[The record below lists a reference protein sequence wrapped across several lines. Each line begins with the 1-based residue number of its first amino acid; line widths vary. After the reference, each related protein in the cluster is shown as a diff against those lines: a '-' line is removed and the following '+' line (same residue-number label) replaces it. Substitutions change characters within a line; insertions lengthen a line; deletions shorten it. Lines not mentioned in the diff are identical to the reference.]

1 MIPAHLPTRNG
12 VGPSCVGLSGG
23 DWLRAIDFLADRF
36 PTVRPEI
43 WLQRMQDGLVLDEQA
58 QPVLPDAAYRP
69 HTRLYYYRHL
79 AEEPRIP
86 FEYTLLFQD
95 AHLVAV
101 DKPHFLP
108 TVPGGRY
115 VQETVLV
122 RLKQALGLDSLAP
135 LHRLDRETAGVT
147 LFCIHPAERDAYHA
161 LFRQQQVHKTYEAIA
176 PWRAELPAVRRSRI
190 VQSEPFFRYCEA
202 PDEMPGEANAETHIT
217 LLETLG
223 EWARYQLSPTTG
235 RTHQLRIHMAALGIP
250 IRNDHWYPDLL
261 PVADG
266 DFSAPLQL
274 LARSIAFT
282 DPITGQARQF
292 SSGRELEQVLKV

>member
-1 MIPAHLPTRNG
+1 
-12 VGPSCVGLSGG
+12 VGLPGG
-23 DWLRAIDFLADRF
+23 DWLRTIDFLADRF
-36 PTVRPEI
+36 PTVQPEV

-79 AEEPRIP
+79 AKEPRIP

-161 LFRQQQVHKTYEAIA
+161 LFRQHQVHKTYEAIA

-190 VQSEPFFRYCEA
+190 VQGEPFFRYCEV
-202 PDEMPGEANAETHIT
+202 PGEANAETHIA
-217 LLETLG
+217 LLETMG
-223 EWARYQLSPTTG
+223 DWARYQLSPTTG
-235 RTHQLRIHMAALGIP
+235 RTHQLRIHMAALGVP
-250 IRNDHWYPDLL
+250 IRNDHWYPELA

-274 LARSIAFT
+274 LARCIAFT

-292 SSGRELEQVLKV
+292 SSTRDLKV

>member
-1 MIPAHLPTRNG
+1 LTPAQLPTLHG
-12 VGPSCVGLSGG
+12 VGPSCVGLPGG
-23 DWLRAIDFLADRF
+23 DWPRVVDFLVERF
-36 PTVRPEI
+36 PTVAPEV
-43 WLQRMQDGLVLDEQA
+43 WLQRLQDGLVLDEQA
-58 QPVLPDAAYRP
+58 QPVPPDAAYRP
-69 HTRLYYYRHL
+69 HCRLYYYRHL
-79 AEEPRIP
+79 EQEPRIP
-86 FEYTLLFQD
+86 FEATVLFQD

-147 LFCIHPAERDAYHA
+147 LFCIQPAERDAYHA
-161 LFRQQQVHKTYEAIA
+161 LFRQQQIHKTYEAIA
-176 PWRAELPAVRRSRI
+176 PWRAELPRVRRSRI
-190 VQSEPFFRYCEA
+190 VPSEPFFRHQEA
-202 PDEMPGEANAETHIT
+202 EGVANAETHIAV
-217 LLETLG
+217 LERLG
-223 EWARYQLSPTTG
+223 SSGDWARYQLSPVTG
-235 RTHQLRIHMAALGIP
+235 RTHQLRIHMAALGVP
-250 IRNDHWYPDLL
+250 IRNDHWYPTLE

-266 DFSAPLQL
+266 DFQAPLQL

-292 SSGRELEQVLKV
+292 SSTRKLIA